1 MMKIKEKLCEQ
12 SGGAAAE
19 FAILL
24 IFLVML
30 LFGIIEFSL
39 ILYNQAVITN
49 ASREGARW
57 GIVFTE
63 PLPRFTDDEIKVK
76 VLDYCKKYLITAEP
90 VSSLGPEPEIS
101 RTDLPPIGVDN
112 SGDLLT
118 VTVKYHYDFFVLPR
132 LPIPSGMTGWQPG
145 IDLSDRTIMR
155 LE

>member
-49 ASREGARW
+49 ASREGARA
-57 GIVFTE
+57 GIIWTG
-63 PLPRFTDDEIKVK
+63 PNPRVTRLEIQAIV
-76 VLDYCKKYLITAEP
+76 DAYCAQYLITESP
-90 VSSLGPEPEIS
+90 DP
-101 RTDLPPIGVDN
+101 TDLDIDVDPDPSTID

-145 IDLSDRTIMR
+145 IDLSARTIMR